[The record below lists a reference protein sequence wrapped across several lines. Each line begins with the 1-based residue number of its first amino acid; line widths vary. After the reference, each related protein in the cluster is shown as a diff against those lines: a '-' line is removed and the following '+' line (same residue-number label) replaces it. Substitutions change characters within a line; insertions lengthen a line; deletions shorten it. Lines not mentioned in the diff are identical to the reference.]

1 MEAKRK
7 KISLGFTS
15 QQFEEGVHICQIFND
30 DDERHNTIVDFII
43 SGLNTDEKTAC
54 FSEKENEKSL
64 TEFLEEKGYDYS
76 ELVIKGNLSLTKTAE
91 VYFKDNEFNPER
103 MLSLLKEFYNNSNKE
118 HKNGARVI
126 GEMTPEVENVNGG
139 SRLMEYESKVS
150 LLVREYPINVVCQY
164 DARAFDG
171 ATILDILKVH
181 PLMIVRGNIIRNP
194 FFEEPESY
202 LAKNHSN

>member
-202 LAKNHSN
+202 LVKNHSN